1 MPKRKNIKTTID
13 EIVSYWVTKVD
24 ERDLSID
31 FSEAHEKCWRCGYEK
46 KLERCHI
53 VPHSLGGK
61 DIPSNYVLLCKRCH
75 IDNPNVSDPEIMWD
89 WLKAYQCDFYDTFWI
104 LQGISEYQKIYGISF
119 EQELANRKIEEKIVF
134 SILKKQFEK
143 ASIHFGN
150 PEFNVATI
158 AGVLKMFL
166 KEYDQEISATI
177 LQPTHQ

>member
-1 MPKRKNIKTTID
+1 
-13 EIVSYWVTKVD
+13 
-24 ERDLSID
+24 
-31 FSEAHEKCWRCGYEK
+31 
-46 KLERCHI
+46 
-53 VPHSLGGK
+53 
-61 DIPSNYVLLCKRCH
+61 
-75 IDNPNVSDPEIMWD
+75 MWD
-89 WLKAYQCDFYDTFWI
+89 WLKAYKCDFYDTFWI

-158 AGVLKMFL
+158 VGILKMFL

-177 LQPTHQ
+177 LQPTRQ

>member
-24 ERDLSID
+24 EGDLSID
-31 FSEAHEKCWRCGYEK
+31 FSEAHERCWRCGYEK

-75 IDNPNVSDPEIMWD
+75 LDNPNVSDPEIMWD

-119 EQELANRKIEEKIVF
+119 EQELAKRKIEEKIVF
-134 SILKKQFEK
+134 SILKK
-143 ASIHFGN
+143 
-150 PEFNVATI
+150 
-158 AGVLKMFL
+158 
-166 KEYDQEISATI
+166 
-177 LQPTHQ
+177 